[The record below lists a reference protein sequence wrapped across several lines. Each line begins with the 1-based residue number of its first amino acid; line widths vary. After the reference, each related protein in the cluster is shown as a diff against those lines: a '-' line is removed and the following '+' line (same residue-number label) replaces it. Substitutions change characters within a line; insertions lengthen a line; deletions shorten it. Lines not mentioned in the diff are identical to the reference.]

1 MHKIDEDED
10 LNVISKSQRKRD
22 SHALQD
28 LGEALSKLGNDTLK
42 KFPLTPELY
51 EALVSIKKIAPSK
64 HTARKRNLQYIGK
77 LMRLIEDVEPIATQ
91 YAELKAPSQQQIAFS
106 HLAENWRDRMLADS
120 PDGAEL
126 AAFALKFPA
135 VNVEELAHVIA
146 ETKVERAAKKPPKHY
161 RLLYK
166 EVHRLILAQSKET

>member
-10 LNVISKSQRKRD
+10 ANVISKSQRKRD

-64 HTARKRNLQYIGK
+64 HTARKRNLQYIGR

-106 HLAENWRDRMLADS
+106 HLAESWRDRMLAE
-120 PDGAEL
+120 PAEL
-126 AAFALKFPA
+126 AAFALKFPT
-135 VNVEELAHVIA
+135 VDTEEMAKIIA
-146 ETKVERAAKKPPKHY
+146 ETQVERAAKKPPKHY

-166 EVHRLILAQSKET
+166 EVHRLILAQAKET

>member
-10 LNVISKSQRKRD
+10 LNIISKSQRKRD

-91 YAELKAPSQQQIAFS
+91 YAELKAPSQQQIAYS
-106 HLAENWRDRMLADS
+106 HLAEGWRDRMLAEPAD
-120 PDGAEL
+120 L

-135 VNVEELAHVIA
+135 VDVEAMTQIIA

-166 EVHRLILAQSKET
+166 EVHRLIMAQSKEE